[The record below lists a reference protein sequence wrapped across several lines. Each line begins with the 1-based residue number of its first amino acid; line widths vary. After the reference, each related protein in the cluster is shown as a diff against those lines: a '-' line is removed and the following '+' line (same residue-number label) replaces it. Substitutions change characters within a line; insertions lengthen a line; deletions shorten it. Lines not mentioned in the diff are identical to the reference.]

1 MKFFFS
7 KIYPTT
13 TIIDIGSS
21 KISCWVGRKN
31 AYNTLSILGG
41 SHSATHGVFGDKI
54 LDIEKME
61 NMFRRILYEAEK
73 FSDYRIRDVTLVLS
87 GAFFSSERH
96 GAFSVFPE
104 SVMMTSEHVGDLVQ
118 KLSLNHCPIHTIPL
132 EFWVDGQGGIE
143 NPVGIIGKRLE
154 ALFHVVG
161 MSEGKLR
168 SVISC
173 LKRCNINVQCVLCS
187 GYSSALACLTP
198 DEQILGATLLDFGE
212 SGTSYTSFFRN
223 QWVDFQW
230 IPLGGRHI
238 TQDITRG
245 CETSLQ
251 YAEKLKILYGS
262 VLSSHRDHQEVI
274 PLVLLG
280 EEASSNV
287 AQMTRAFLINVI
299 RARVQE
305 ILFYLKPKLFA
316 LKKQYPFAAQRL
328 ILTGGGAQLPGIK
341 DMVQQ
346 MFQGQV
352 RVATPPMI
360 SQAPYDSV
368 AFSSIIGAFFVSP
381 SSLPSSLKISSS

>member
-13 TIIDIGSS
+13 TIIDVGSS
-21 KISCWVGRKN
+21 KISCWVGRN
-31 AYNTLSILGG
+31 NGQTPLTILGS
-41 SHSATHGVFGDKI
+41 SHGATQGVFGNKI
-54 LDIEKME
+54 LDMEKME
-61 NMFRRILYEAEK
+61 NMFRRILYEAERV
-73 FSDYRIRDVTLVLS
+73 SDYRIRDVTLVLS
-87 GAFFSSERH
+87 GAFFSSQRH
-96 GAFSVFPE
+96 SASWSSPE
-104 SVMMTSEHVGDLVQ
+104 NVMFTTEHVAALAQ
-118 KLSLNHCPIHTIPL
+118 SLPLHYYPIHTIPL

-143 NPVGIIGKRLE
+143 NPVGIIGKKLE
-154 ALFHVVG
+154 AFFHVVG
-161 MSEGKLR
+161 MPEGKLR
-168 SVISC
+168 SIFSC
-173 LKRCNINVQCVLCS
+173 LQRCNITVQSVLCS

-251 YAEKLKILYGS
+251 YAEKLKVLYGS
-262 VLSSHRDHQEVI
+262 ALSSHRDHQEVI

-280 EEASSNV
+280 EEKSSHV

-305 ILFYLKPKLFA
+305 ILFYLKPKLLA
-316 LKKQYPFAAQRL
+316 LKKQYPFAAQRF
-328 ILTGGGAQLPGIK
+328 ILTGGGAQLPGIR

-346 MFQGQV
+346 MFPGQV
-352 RVATPPMI
+352 RLATPPLL
-360 SQAPYDSV
+360 SHAPYDSP
-368 AFSSIIGAFFVSP
+368 AFSSTIGAFFAAP
-381 SSLPSSLKISSS
+381 LPAPLQVATAS